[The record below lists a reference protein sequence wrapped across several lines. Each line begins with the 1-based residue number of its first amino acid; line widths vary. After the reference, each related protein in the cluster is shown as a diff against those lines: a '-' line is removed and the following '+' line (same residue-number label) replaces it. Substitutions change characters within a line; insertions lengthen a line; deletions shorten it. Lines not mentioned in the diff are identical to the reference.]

1 MRRRS
6 AAAVLV
12 AALVSLP
19 GCTVGPEYHTPE
31 GPMVSRYTPEPL
43 PQPTDAGAAGG
54 GTQAFVEGGALP
66 AEWWTVFECPAL
78 DALVRQA
85 LTDSPTLAGAQAKLQ
100 RAREDLESGKGVR
113 LPQADLRVS
122 ATRVN
127 IDPQSFDVDRLPID
141 MPFTLYDVSAR
152 VSYTLDLFGRNRR
165 ELEGLAAVVDYQRF
179 QLEAARLTIAGN
191 VVTAAIREASLRQ
204 QIDRTREVVDLEE
217 KMLAIAER
225 RERLGAIPRI
235 EVAAQRSETAESRA
249 ALPDLERRLA
259 GTRNRLAVLLGRAP
273 GEASL
278 PEFHLD
284 DLKLPAE
291 LPLSLPSELARQ
303 RPDIMAAEALLHEAS
318 ARVGAATADLYP
330 HITLSATGGS
340 LSTIFSNLLSSG
352 TWFSLL
358 GGTLMQPIFHGGELR
373 AEKRAAVAAFDEA
386 GATYRE
392 VLLTGFQD
400 VADVLVALDADAKRL
415 RDRSESAAA
424 AKTILDVTS
433 QRYESGGVSHIELL
447 EAQRRLQRTRIEE
460 TRALADRYADSAA
473 LFQALGGGWWTAE
486 QGAPASEQ
494 ATPAPDHAPE
504 TLPPTAPQPSPPSG
518 GRL

>member
-1 MRRRS
+1 MRRVLALLL
-6 AAAVLV
+6 AAAL
-12 AALVSLP
+12 A
-19 GCTVGPEYHTPE
+19 GCTVGPEYHTPDA
-31 GPMVSRYTPEPL
+31 PVVSRYTPEPL
-43 PQPTDAGAAGG
+43 PPPTDAGPAGG
-54 GTQAFVEGGALP
+54 GTQTLVEGRDLP
-66 AEWWTVFECPAL
+66 AEWWTVFQCPAL
-78 DALVRQA
+78 DTLVRQA
-85 LTDSPTLAGAQAKLQ
+85 LSDSPKLAAAQARLR
-100 RAREDLESGKGVR
+100 RAQQDLESGKGVR

-127 IDPQSFDVDRLPID
+127 VNPESFDADRLPVET
-141 MPFTLYDVSAR
+141 PFTLYDVSAQ

-165 ELEGLAAVVDYQRF
+165 ELEGLAAVVDYQGF

-204 QIDRTREVVDLEE
+204 QIERTREVVALEE
-217 KMLAIAER
+217 KLLETAER
-225 RERLGAIPRI
+225 RESLGAIPRI
-235 EVAAQRSETAESRA
+235 EVAAQRSETAEVRA
-249 ALPDLERRLA
+249 ALPDLELRLA
-259 GTRNRLAVLLGRAP
+259 QTRHRLAVLLGQVP
-273 GEASL
+273 GEAVL

-291 LPLSLPSELARQ
+291 LPLSLPSELARR
-303 RPDIMAAEALLHEAS
+303 RPDIRAAEALLHEAS

-358 GGTLMQPIFHGGELR
+358 GGTLMQPLFHGGELR
-373 AEKRAAVAAFDEA
+373 ARQRDAVAAFDQA

-415 RDRSESAAA
+415 RDRSDSAAA

-433 QRYESGGVSHIELL
+433 QRYASGGVSHIELL

-473 LFQALGGGWWTAE
+473 LFQALGGGWWVE
-486 QGAPASEQ
+486 
-494 ATPAPDHAPE
+494 TPAAPPE
-504 TLPPTAPQPSPPSG
+504 TQQP
-518 GRL
+518 

>member
-1 MRRRS
+1 MRRPRTLR
-6 AAAVLV
+6 AL
-12 AALVSLP
+12 ALVSVMTLATA
-19 GCTVGPEYHTPE
+19 CAVGPDYHTPDA
-31 GPMVSRYTPEPL
+31 PVVSRYTPEPL
-43 PQPTDAGAAGG
+43 APAL
-54 GTQAFVEGGALP
+54 VEGRDLP
-66 AEWWTVFECPAL
+66 AEWWTVFQCPAL

-85 LTDSPTLAGAQAKLQ
+85 LTDSPTLAGAQAKLG
-100 RAREDLESGKGVR
+100 RAQQDLEAGKGVR
-113 LPQADLRVS
+113 LPQADLRAS
-122 ATRVN
+122 ATRVD
-127 IDPQSFDVDRLPID
+127 IDPESFDTDRLPVET
-141 MPFTLYDVSAR
+141 PFTLYDVSAQ
-152 VSYTLDLFGRNRR
+152 VSYTLDLFGRTRR

-179 QLEAARLTIAGN
+179 QLEAARLSIAGN

-204 QIDRTREVVDLEE
+204 QIERTREVVSLEE
-217 KMLAIAER
+217 KMLEIAER

-235 EVAAQRSETAESRA
+235 EVAAQRSETAEVRA
-249 ALPDLERRLA
+249 GLPDLERRLA
-259 GTRNRLAVLLGRAP
+259 ETRHRLAVLLGQVP

-318 ARVGAATADLYP
+318 ARVGVATADLYP

-340 LSTIFSNLLSSG
+340 LSTVFANLLGPG
-352 TWFSLL
+352 TWFTLL
-358 GGTLMQPIFHGGELR
+358 GGKLMQPIFHGGTLR
-373 AEKRAAVAAFDEA
+373 AEKRAAMAAFDQA

-473 LFQALGGGWWTAE
+473 LFQALGGGWWVE
-486 QGAPASEQ
+486 KP
-494 ATPAPDHAPE
+494 ATPPDPGPE
-504 TLPPTAPQPSPPSG
+504 PGSAPQGSSRTGAAYNPAQGP
-518 GRL
+518 